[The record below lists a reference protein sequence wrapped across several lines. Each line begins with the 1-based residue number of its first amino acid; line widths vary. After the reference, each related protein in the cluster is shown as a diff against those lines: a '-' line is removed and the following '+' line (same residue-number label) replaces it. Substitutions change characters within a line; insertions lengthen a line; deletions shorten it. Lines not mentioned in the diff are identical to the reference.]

1 MYISVYSGTIGNQHF
16 VSYSEV
22 SLTQGVPVHFQ

>member
-16 VSYSEV
+16 VSYREV
-22 SLTQGVPVHFQ
+22 SLTHRNTYP